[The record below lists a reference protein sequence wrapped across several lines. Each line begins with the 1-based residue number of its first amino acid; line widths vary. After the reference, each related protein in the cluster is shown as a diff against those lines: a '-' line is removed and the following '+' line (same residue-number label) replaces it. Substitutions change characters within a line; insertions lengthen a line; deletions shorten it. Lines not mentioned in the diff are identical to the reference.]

1 MRLYYDWLD
10 HIEPLSDAEFR
21 EVIVAAARYSQNGT
35 EPPAM
40 TGAAGMAMRFMVAD
54 MERYATQAE
63 AGSRG
68 GKKRAKNEA
77 LCDTLQAPLKG
88 STRVLKHIDID
99 KDIDIDIDNNYDYD
113 YDYDE
118 DKDKD
123 KDENNARGRGSSSE
137 VVEMFR
143 EICPSLAQGQRIST
157 GLAEKIRKAEKQD
170 LRQLFTKAEATP
182 FLRGEGKKGW
192 KASLSWVL
200 ERSEEIM
207 AGKYDAYEKPE
218 SAGLSEPFGEADL
231 AYWESVRRERT
242 AKKGENE

>member
-1 MRLYYDWLD
+1 
-10 HIEPLSDAEFR
+10 
-21 EVIVAAARYSQNGT
+21 
-35 EPPAM
+35 M

-77 LCDTLQAPLKG
+77 LRDTLQAPLKG

-99 KDIDIDIDNNYDYD
+99 NNYDYDYD

-123 KDENNARGRGSSSE
+123 NARGRESSSSE

-143 EICPSLAQGQRIST
+143 ELCPSLAQGQRVRAS
-157 GLAEKIRKAEKQD
+157 LAEKIQNAENTD
-170 LRQLFTKAEATP
+170 LRQLFMKAEATA
-182 FLRGEGKKGW
+182 FLRGEGANGW
-192 KASLSWVL
+192 KASLPWVL
-200 ERSEEIM
+200 DHAEEIM

-231 AYWESVRRERT
+231 AYWESVCRERT